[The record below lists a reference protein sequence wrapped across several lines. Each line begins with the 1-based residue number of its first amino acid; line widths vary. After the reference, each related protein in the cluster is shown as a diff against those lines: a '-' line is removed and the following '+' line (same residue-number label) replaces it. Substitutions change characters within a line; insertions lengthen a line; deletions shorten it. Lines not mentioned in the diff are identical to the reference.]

1 MDCAAFPNIHN
12 NANQS
17 DFMTEL
23 NNYLAGHYLN
33 EAQLVAVAG
42 VPMETLDALIRD
54 RLLPAPSYVVT
65 DAGKLCSFVFGEMA
79 APGATA
85 GRYFHPSQLAWIAR
99 AREALAKHGAR
110 GAEAYLQQR
119 FAGDFAAALAT
130 LNLTT
135 WRLRDCFDDAGTPI
149 AEGLRARIDSAW
161 KYFLNGTFTLCV
173 ANPISEAHIAYK
185 EVLQEKLTQLSEN
198 GGRTAFPSP
207 QLPAMRELIDAYAAA
222 SMPFSPVE
230 YPLSSR
236 KRLVE
241 DLRAKLRLADA

>member
-1 MDCAAFPNIHN
+1 
-12 NANQS
+12 
-17 DFMTEL
+17 MTEL
-23 NNYLAGHYLN
+23 NNYLAEHYLN
-33 EAQLVAVAG
+33 EAQLSATTG
-42 VPMETLDALIRD
+42 VRMDELDALIRD
-54 RLLPAPSYVVT
+54 RLLPAPSYVVS

-79 APGATA
+79 APGAIA

-99 AREALAKHGAR
+99 AREALTSRDAQ
-110 GAEAYLQQR
+110 GAEAYLQKR
-119 FAGDFAAALAT
+119 FTGDFAAALAT

-135 WRLRDCFDDAGTPI
+135 LRLRDCFDDAGTPI
-149 AEGLRARIDSAW
+149 AEGLRARTDSAW
-161 KYFLNGTFTLCV
+161 EYFLNGTFALCV

-198 GGRTAFPSP
+198 GGKAAFPSQ

-241 DLRAKLRLADA
+241 DLRAKLHAADD